1 MTKQD
6 QNPVKKRDRKGYR
19 PPADVA
25 ADRRFIIDQNHR
37 RIGHMWPEDFE
48 AKLRAA
54 FGRGWIADFS
64 RYAGLSRDT
73 IDLYRNGSLP
83 IPKQTAQLVNLYR
96 WYTMNRPKKLENRVS
111 NLETPWLDQD

>member
-1 MTKQD
+1 MTKQH
-6 QNPVKKRDRKGYR
+6 QNRVKKRDRKGYR

-48 AKLRAA
+48 AKCKAA
-54 FGRGWIADFS
+54 FGDGWIADFS

-73 IDLYRNGSLP
+73 IDLYRRGELP

-96 WYTMNRPKKLENRVS
+96 FYTMNKPKRIVDRCPP
-111 NLETPWLDQD
+111 LETPWLDE